1 MKKSITYI
9 IVTWNNENE
18 IQECLNSIEK
28 YSDFEHKI
36 IIVDNKSTDHT
47 VNIIN
52 DKHHKVKLIVNDENL
67 GFARANNIGLKM
79 VNTPYVCFINPD
91 VVLTEDIVTPSIRE
105 LENNNSTG
113 LVSCRLNNK
122 DGSLQPSTF
131 SFANS
136 INLFNEILHIGAFM
150 PQIICKKRFINYYQP
165 KEKFCPD
172 WVIGAEMI
180 MRTSDAKA
188 IDGFSTEY
196 YMYTEDMDL
205 CKKVNIYLK
214 KRILFLPD
222 HSLIHLGGASES
234 QNISYD
240 KQKKLFE
247 NDLYFVKK
255 YYGQKEAMKT
265 KEKMIKA
272 YGIRYNL
279 LKLLYKKHDRDSQLK
294 KTMKAMEIIE
304 GIKF

>member
-1 MKKSITYI
+1 VKKSITYI

-52 DKHHKVKLIVNDENL
+52 DKYHKVQLIVNDENL
-67 GFARANNIGLKM
+67 GFAQANNIGLKM

-180 MRTSDAKA
+180 MKTSDAKA
-188 IDGFSTEY
+188 VDGFSTDY

-205 CKKVNIYLK
+205 CAKVNKRLHKKVLYI
-214 KRILFLPD
+214 PD
-222 HSLIHLGGASES
+222 ISLVHLGGSS
-234 QNISYD
+234 DKQKNSYN
-240 KQKKLFE
+240 KQKKLFQ
-247 NDLYFVKK
+247 NDLLFVGKF
-255 YYGQKEAMKT
+255 YGDKEAKKT
-265 KEKMIKA
+265 KARMIKA
-272 YGIRYNL
+272 YKLRMCLIRWFYRNGDKSL
-279 LKLLYKKHDRDSQLK
+279 QIERTLSAIKLLD
-294 KTMKAMEIIE
+294 EI
-304 GIKF
+304 